1 MLDFLKQGLVDT
13 TGLSRDALH
22 IHVGLLIMVIGFVF
36 LGSFRR
42 VVGVWLL
49 VLAIAIVNE
58 LFDLHAWY
66 GWTGGFNWLDSI
78 HDLINTMLWPSVLL
92 LAARLRNWE

>member
-22 IHVGLLIMVIGFVF
+22 IHIGLLIMVVGFAF

-42 VVGVWLL
+42 LAVLWFAVL
-49 VLAIAIVNE
+49 VAAAVNE
-58 LFDLHAWY
+58 LFDLYAWY
-66 GWTGGFNWLDSI
+66 GWTGGFNWADSI
-78 HDLINTMLWPSVLL
+78 HDLINTMLWPTVFLIS
-92 LAARLRNWE
+92 ARIRKWR